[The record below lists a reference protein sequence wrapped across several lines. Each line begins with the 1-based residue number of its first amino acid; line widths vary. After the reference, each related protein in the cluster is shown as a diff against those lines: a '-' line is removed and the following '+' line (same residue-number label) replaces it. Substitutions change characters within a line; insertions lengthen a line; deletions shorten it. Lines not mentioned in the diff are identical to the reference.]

1 MSDTHHPHIR
11 GIALFLVAMLLFATL
26 DATAKHLSG
35 KFPVPMLVWA
45 RYAFHFLL
53 MVVTLAPSMRLRLVS
68 TKRPGMQVLRALMLV
83 GTTGFGI
90 AALRLMP
97 LAETTALVFVTPLL
111 VTLLAVG
118 FLGERVGRGRLVP
131 LAAGFLGVLL
141 IARPGGAL
149 SAVGVG
155 FALLAAVSYSI
166 YQILTRK
173 IAQVEN
179 AVTMVF
185 YTALVGTVVMTAA
198 LPWFWSGPM
207 PDWREGLMICSL
219 GIYGGSGHFLLTR
232 AFRLAPASTLS
243 PFLYVQLVW
252 ATLLGFAVFGQ
263 WPDGLALAGMA
274 VIAGSGLAIALAERA
289 EIGRRE
295 HVPQR
300 GTSRRPV

>member
-1 MSDTHHPHIR
+1 MSDTHHHPLR
-11 GIALFLVAMLLFATL
+11 GIALFLAAMLLFATL

-45 RYAFHFLL
+45 RYAFHCLL
-53 MVVTLAPSMRLRLVS
+53 MVVFLAPSMRLQLVS
-68 TKRPGMQVLRALMLV
+68 TKRPGTQVLRALMLV
-83 GTTGFGI
+83 ATTGFSI

-111 VTLLAVG
+111 VTMLAVG
-118 FLGERVGRGRLVP
+118 FLGERVGRGKLTA

-149 SAVGVG
+149 SGIGVG
-155 FALLAAVSYSI
+155 FAFLAAVSYSF

-173 IAQVEN
+173 IAPFEN

-198 LPWFWSGPM
+198 LPWFWSGPI
-207 PDWREGLMICSL
+207 PDWREGLTIGSL

-243 PFLYVQLVW
+243 PFLYVQLIW
-252 ATLLGFAVFGQ
+252 ATLLGGVFFGQ

-274 VIAGSGLAIALAERA
+274 VIAGSGLAIALVERA
-289 EIGRRE
+289 ALGRRE
-295 HVPQR
+295 DVPQR
-300 GTSRRPV
+300 GTS